1 MPGRSR
7 EPTDYRE
14 WRRRLDRELL
24 FWVITL
30 LLVVGGGLI
39 GLIYGGG
46 ALTLGL
52 SCLAIGAGVIL
63 LLWGI
68 LTLIE
73 RWTVKD
79 E

>member
-1 MPGRSR
+1 MSGRSR
-7 EPTDYRE
+7 GPTDYRG

-24 FWVITL
+24 FWVIAL

-46 ALTLGL
+46 ALVLGL
-52 SCLAIGAGVIL
+52 GCLAMGAGVIL
-63 LLWGI
+63 LLWGV
-68 LTLIE
+68 LSLIE
-73 RWTVKD
+73 RWVGRD